1 MTLVSSSSI
10 RLPAG
15 IQEFSLSVEYRNNLF
30 IFENQSMQH
39 CMRKTVV
46 IFTTCNYN
54 DYRLVDTNQKN
65 KNHREWRCFIM
76 GMKKLILAGALGIA
90 ALSGTNLPGLEVT
103 KASAASIESNFSTL
117 EGRVVEVDNGVIVV
131 KSKQYEEPVS
141 VYIDSLSNVKV
152 GDEVKAT
159 GSMMRNFTE
168 YMVATAVENTT
179 NKLGMHMKED
189 GSPNYVIGEVSKVGT
204 MEDEGD
210 GATKYVVVEYPSLN
224 GKKAI
229 IDVFLTKG
237 QVFNAGEKVKIDMK
251 YVGWGGS
258 SINWN
263 TVDHIEKVH
272 EAKTNAENNDG
283 VWIWS

>member
-1 MTLVSSSSI
+1 
-10 RLPAG
+10 
-15 IQEFSLSVEYRNNLF
+15 
-30 IFENQSMQH
+30 
-39 CMRKTVV
+39 
-46 IFTTCNYN
+46 
-54 DYRLVDTNQKN
+54 
-65 KNHREWRCFIM
+65 M
-76 GMKKLILAGALGIA
+76 GMKKIILAGALGIA

-168 YMVATAVENTT
+168 YMVATAIENTT
-179 NKLGMHMKED
+179 NKLGMHMRED
-189 GSPNYVIGEVSKVGT
+189 GSPDYVIGEVAKVGT
-204 MEDEGD
+204 D

-224 GKKAI
+224 GKKVI

-237 QVFNAGEKVKIDMK
+237 QVFHTGEKVKIDMN

-272 EAKTNAENNDG
+272 EVKNNVENNDD

>member
-1 MTLVSSSSI
+1 
-10 RLPAG
+10 
-15 IQEFSLSVEYRNNLF
+15 
-30 IFENQSMQH
+30 
-39 CMRKTVV
+39 
-46 IFTTCNYN
+46 
-54 DYRLVDTNQKN
+54 
-65 KNHREWRCFIM
+65 M

-90 ALSGTNLPGLEVT
+90 ALSGTNLPGLELS

-159 GSMMRNFTE
+159 GSIMRNFTE
-168 YMVATAVENTT
+168 YMVANTVENTS

-189 GSPNYVIGEVSKVGT
+189 GSPDYVIGEVSKVGT
-204 MEDEGD
+204 REEEGE
-210 GATKYVVVEYPSLN
+210 GSTKYVVVEYPSLN
-224 GKKAI
+224 GKKVI

-237 QVFNAGEKVKIDMK
+237 QVFNTGEKVKIDMK

-263 TVDHIEKVH
+263 TTDHIEKVY
-272 EAKTNAENNDG
+272 EVKSNVENNDD

>member
-1 MTLVSSSSI
+1 
-10 RLPAG
+10 
-15 IQEFSLSVEYRNNLF
+15 
-30 IFENQSMQH
+30 
-39 CMRKTVV
+39 
-46 IFTTCNYN
+46 
-54 DYRLVDTNQKN
+54 
-65 KNHREWRCFIM
+65 M

-179 NKLGMHMKED
+179 NNLGMHMKED
-189 GSPNYVIGEVSKVGT
+189 GSPNYVIGEVSKART

-237 QVFNAGEKVKIDMK
+237 QVFNVGEKVKIDMK
-251 YVGWGGS
+251 YVGWGGI

>member
-1 MTLVSSSSI
+1 
-10 RLPAG
+10 
-15 IQEFSLSVEYRNNLF
+15 
-30 IFENQSMQH
+30 
-39 CMRKTVV
+39 
-46 IFTTCNYN
+46 
-54 DYRLVDTNQKN
+54 
-65 KNHREWRCFIM
+65 M
-76 GMKKLILAGALGIA
+76 GMKKIILAGALGIA
-90 ALSGTNLPGLEVT
+90 ALSGTNVPGLELT

-131 KSKQYEEPVS
+131 KSQQYEEPVS

-189 GSPNYVIGEVSKVGT
+189 GSPDYVIGEVAKVGT

-224 GKKAI
+224 GKKDI

-237 QVFNAGEKVKIDMK
+237 QVFNVGEKVKIDME
-251 YVGWGGS
+251 YVGWGGI

-272 EAKTNAENNDG
+272 EAKTNTENNDD

>member
-1 MTLVSSSSI
+1 
-10 RLPAG
+10 
-15 IQEFSLSVEYRNNLF
+15 
-30 IFENQSMQH
+30 
-39 CMRKTVV
+39 
-46 IFTTCNYN
+46 
-54 DYRLVDTNQKN
+54 
-65 KNHREWRCFIM
+65 M

-90 ALSGTNLPGLEVT
+90 ALSGTNLPGLELT

-141 VYIDSLSNVKV
+141 VYMDTFSNVKV

-168 YMVATAVENTT
+168 YMVATAIENTT

-189 GSPNYVIGEVSKVGT
+189 GSPDYVIGEVSKVGT
-204 MEDEGD
+204 MEDGVEGF
-210 GATKYVVVEYPSLN
+210 TKYVVVEYPSLN
-224 GKKAI
+224 GKKVI

-237 QVFNAGEKVKIDMK
+237 QVFNTGEKVKIDMK

-263 TVDHIEKVH
+263 TTDHIEKVY
-272 EAKTNAENNDG
+272 EVKSNVENNDD

>member
-1 MTLVSSSSI
+1 
-10 RLPAG
+10 
-15 IQEFSLSVEYRNNLF
+15 
-30 IFENQSMQH
+30 
-39 CMRKTVV
+39 
-46 IFTTCNYN
+46 
-54 DYRLVDTNQKN
+54 
-65 KNHREWRCFIM
+65 M
-76 GMKKLILAGALGIA
+76 GMKKIILAGALGIA
-90 ALSGTNLPGLEVT
+90 ALSGTNLPGLELS

-141 VYIDSLSNVKV
+141 VYIDSFSNVKV

-168 YMVATAVENTT
+168 YMIANTVENTS

-189 GSPNYVIGEVSKVGT
+189 GSPDYVIGEVSKVGT
-204 MEDEGD
+204 MNDEGD
-210 GATKYVVVEYPSLN
+210 DSTKYVIIQYPSVN

-237 QVFNAGEKVKIDMK
+237 QVFNMGEKVKIDMK
-251 YVGWGGS
+251 YVGWGGI
-258 SINWN
+258 SINYN
-263 TVDHIEKVH
+263 TTDHIEKIH
-272 EAKTNAENNDG
+272 EVKSNVENNED

>member
-1 MTLVSSSSI
+1 
-10 RLPAG
+10 
-15 IQEFSLSVEYRNNLF
+15 
-30 IFENQSMQH
+30 
-39 CMRKTVV
+39 
-46 IFTTCNYN
+46 
-54 DYRLVDTNQKN
+54 
-65 KNHREWRCFIM
+65 M

-90 ALSGTNLPGLEVT
+90 ALSGTNLPGLELS

-141 VYIDSLSNVKV
+141 VYMDIFSNVKV
-152 GDEVKAT
+152 GDEVKVT

-168 YMVATAVENTT
+168 YMIANTVENTS

-189 GSPNYVIGEVSKVGT
+189 GSPDYVIGEVSKVGT
-204 MEDEGD
+204 MEEEGD
-210 GATKYVVVEYPSLN
+210 GSTKYVGVEYPSLN
-224 GKKAI
+224 GKKVI

-237 QVFNAGEKVKIDMK
+237 QVFHTGEKVKIDMK

-263 TVDHIEKVH
+263 TTDNIEKVH
-272 EAKTNAENNDG
+272 EVKSDVENNDD

>member
-1 MTLVSSSSI
+1 
-10 RLPAG
+10 
-15 IQEFSLSVEYRNNLF
+15 
-30 IFENQSMQH
+30 
-39 CMRKTVV
+39 
-46 IFTTCNYN
+46 
-54 DYRLVDTNQKN
+54 
-65 KNHREWRCFIM
+65 M

-90 ALSGTNLPGLEVT
+90 ALSGTNLPGLELS

-117 EGRVVEVDNGVIVV
+117 EGRVIEVDKGVIVV

-141 VYIDSLSNVKV
+141 VYMDTFSNVKV

-168 YMVATAVENTT
+168 YMIANTVENTS

-189 GSPNYVIGEVSKVGT
+189 GTPDYVIGEVSKVGM
-204 MEDEGD
+204 MEGEGE
-210 GATKYVVVEYPSLN
+210 GSTKYVVVEYPSLN
-224 GKKAI
+224 GKKVI

-237 QVFNAGEKVKIDMK
+237 QVFHTGETVKIDMK

-263 TVDHIEKVH
+263 TTDHIEKVY
-272 EAKTNAENNDG
+272 EVKRNAENNDD

>member
-1 MTLVSSSSI
+1 
-10 RLPAG
+10 
-15 IQEFSLSVEYRNNLF
+15 
-30 IFENQSMQH
+30 
-39 CMRKTVV
+39 
-46 IFTTCNYN
+46 
-54 DYRLVDTNQKN
+54 
-65 KNHREWRCFIM
+65 M
-76 GMKKLILAGALGIA
+76 GMKKIILAGALGIA
-90 ALSGTNLPGLEVT
+90 ALSGTNLPGIEAT

-117 EGRVVEVDNGVIVV
+117 EGRVVEVDNEVIVV

-168 YMVATAVENTT
+168 YMVATAVENTS

-189 GSPNYVIGEVSKVGT
+189 SSPDYVIGEVSKVAT
-204 MEDEGD
+204 MEDEVEGS
-210 GATKYVVVEYPSLN
+210 TKYVVVQYPSVN

-229 IDVFLTKG
+229 IDVYLTKG
-237 QVFNAGEKVKIDMK
+237 QVFNTGEKVKIDMK
-251 YVGWGGS
+251 YVGWGGI

-263 TVDHIEKVH
+263 TTDHIEKVH
-272 EAKTNAENNDG
+272 EARNNIENNDD

>member
-1 MTLVSSSSI
+1 
-10 RLPAG
+10 
-15 IQEFSLSVEYRNNLF
+15 
-30 IFENQSMQH
+30 MQLLLN
-39 CMRKTVV
+39 R
-46 IFTTCNYN
+46 I
-54 DYRLVDTNQKN
+54 
-65 KNHREWRCFIM
+65 
-76 GMKKLILAGALGIA
+76 
-90 ALSGTNLPGLEVT
+90 
-103 KASAASIESNFSTL
+103 STL

-168 YMVATAVENTT
+168 YMVATAIENTT

-189 GSPNYVIGEVSKVGT
+189 GSPDYVIGEVAKVGT

-224 GKKAI
+224 GKKVI

-237 QVFNAGEKVKIDMK
+237 QAFNTGEKVKIDMK

-263 TVDHIEKVH
+263 TVDHIEKFMR
-272 EAKTNAENNDG
+272 
-283 VWIWS
+283 

>member
-1 MTLVSSSSI
+1 
-10 RLPAG
+10 
-15 IQEFSLSVEYRNNLF
+15 
-30 IFENQSMQH
+30 
-39 CMRKTVV
+39 
-46 IFTTCNYN
+46 
-54 DYRLVDTNQKN
+54 
-65 KNHREWRCFIM
+65 M

-141 VYIDSLSNVKV
+141 VYMDTFSNVKV
-152 GDEVKAT
+152 GDEVKVT

-168 YMVATAVENTT
+168 YMIANTVENTS

-189 GSPNYVIGEVSKVGT
+189 GSPDYVIGEVSKVGT
-204 MEDEGD
+204 MEEEGD
-210 GATKYVVVEYPSLN
+210 GSTKYVVVEYPSLN
-224 GKKAI
+224 GKKVI

-237 QVFNAGEKVKIDMK
+237 QVFHTGEKVKIDMK

-263 TVDHIEKVH
+263 TTDNIEKVH
-272 EAKTNAENNDG
+272 EVKSDVENNDD

>member
-1 MTLVSSSSI
+1 
-10 RLPAG
+10 
-15 IQEFSLSVEYRNNLF
+15 
-30 IFENQSMQH
+30 
-39 CMRKTVV
+39 
-46 IFTTCNYN
+46 
-54 DYRLVDTNQKN
+54 
-65 KNHREWRCFIM
+65 M

-90 ALSGTNLPGLEVT
+90 ALSGTNLPGLELS

-141 VYIDSLSNVKV
+141 VYIDSFSNVKV

-168 YMVATAVENTT
+168 YMIANTVENTS

-189 GSPNYVIGEVSKVGT
+189 GSPDYVIGEVSKIGT
-204 MEDEGD
+204 MEDEGN
-210 GATKYVVVEYPSLN
+210 GSTKYVVVQYPSVN

-229 IDVFLTKG
+229 IEVYLTKG
-237 QVFNAGEKVKIDMK
+237 QVFNTGEKVKIDMK
-251 YVGWGGS
+251 YVGWGGI
-258 SINWN
+258 SINYN
-263 TVDHIEKVH
+263 TTDHIEKVH
-272 EAKTNAENNDG
+272 EVKSNVENNED

>member
-1 MTLVSSSSI
+1 
-10 RLPAG
+10 
-15 IQEFSLSVEYRNNLF
+15 
-30 IFENQSMQH
+30 
-39 CMRKTVV
+39 
-46 IFTTCNYN
+46 
-54 DYRLVDTNQKN
+54 
-65 KNHREWRCFIM
+65 M

-90 ALSGTNLPGLEVT
+90 ALSGTNLPGLELS
-103 KASAASIESNFSTL
+103 KASAASIKSNLSTL

-168 YMVATAVENTT
+168 YMIANTVENTS

-189 GSPNYVIGEVSKVGT
+189 GSPDYVIGEVSKVGT
-204 MEDEGD
+204 MNDEGD
-210 GATKYVVVEYPSLN
+210 DSTKYVIVQYPSVN

-237 QVFNAGEKVKIDMK
+237 QVFNMGEKVKIDMK
-251 YVGWGGS
+251 YVGWGGI
-258 SINWN
+258 SINYN
-263 TVDHIEKVH
+263 TTDHIEKIH
-272 EAKTNAENNDG
+272 EVKSNVENNDD

>member
-1 MTLVSSSSI
+1 
-10 RLPAG
+10 
-15 IQEFSLSVEYRNNLF
+15 
-30 IFENQSMQH
+30 
-39 CMRKTVV
+39 
-46 IFTTCNYN
+46 
-54 DYRLVDTNQKN
+54 
-65 KNHREWRCFIM
+65 M

-90 ALSGTNLPGLEVT
+90 ALSGTNLPGLELS

-141 VYIDSLSNVKV
+141 VYINSLSNVKV

-168 YMVATAVENTT
+168 YMIANTVENTS

-189 GSPNYVIGEVSKVGT
+189 GSPDYVIGEVSKVGT
-204 MEDEGD
+204 MEDGGD
-210 GATKYVVVEYPSLN
+210 GSTKYVVVEYPSLN
-224 GKKAI
+224 GKKDI

-237 QVFNAGEKVKIDMK
+237 QVFNSGEKVKIDMK

-263 TVDHIEKVH
+263 TTDNIEKVH
-272 EAKTNAENNDG
+272 EVKSNAENNDD

>member
-1 MTLVSSSSI
+1 
-10 RLPAG
+10 
-15 IQEFSLSVEYRNNLF
+15 
-30 IFENQSMQH
+30 
-39 CMRKTVV
+39 
-46 IFTTCNYN
+46 
-54 DYRLVDTNQKN
+54 
-65 KNHREWRCFIM
+65 M
-76 GMKKLILAGALGIA
+76 GMKKIILAGALGIA
-90 ALSGTNLPGLEVT
+90 ALSGTNVPGLELT

-204 MEDEGD
+204 MEGEGD

-224 GKKAI
+224 GKKDI

-237 QVFNAGEKVKIDMK
+237 QVFNVGEKVKIDME
-251 YVGWGGS
+251 YVGWGGI

-272 EAKTNAENNDG
+272 EAKTNAENNDD

>member
-1 MTLVSSSSI
+1 MS
-10 RLPAG
+10 
-15 IQEFSLSVEYRNNLF
+15 
-30 IFENQSMQH
+30 
-39 CMRKTVV
+39 
-46 IFTTCNYN
+46 
-54 DYRLVDTNQKN
+54 
-65 KNHREWRCFIM
+65 
-76 GMKKLILAGALGIA
+76 MKKLILAGALGIA
-90 ALSGTNLPGLEVT
+90 ALSGTNLPGLELT

-141 VYIDSLSNVKV
+141 VYMDSFSNVKV

-168 YMVATAVENTT
+168 YMVATAIENTT
-179 NKLGMHMKED
+179 YKLGMHMKED
-189 GSPNYVIGEVSKVGT
+189 GSPDYVIGEVSKVET

-224 GKKAI
+224 GKKVI

-237 QVFNAGEKVKIDMK
+237 QVFNVGEKVKIDMN

-272 EAKTNAENNDG
+272 EVKNNVENNDD

>member
-1 MTLVSSSSI
+1 
-10 RLPAG
+10 
-15 IQEFSLSVEYRNNLF
+15 
-30 IFENQSMQH
+30 
-39 CMRKTVV
+39 
-46 IFTTCNYN
+46 
-54 DYRLVDTNQKN
+54 
-65 KNHREWRCFIM
+65 M
-76 GMKKLILAGALGIA
+76 GMKKIILAGALGIA
-90 ALSGTNLPGLEVT
+90 ALSGTNLPGLELS

-117 EGRVVEVDNGVIVV
+117 EGRVIEVDKGVLVV

-141 VYIDSLSNVKV
+141 IYMDSFSNVKV

-168 YMVATAVENTT
+168 YMIANTVENTS

-189 GSPNYVIGEVSKVGT
+189 GSPDYVIGEVSKVGT
-204 MEDEGD
+204 REDEGESS
-210 GATKYVVVEYPSLN
+210 TKYVVVEYPSLN
-224 GKKAI
+224 GKKVI

-237 QVFNAGEKVKIDMK
+237 QVFYTGEKVKIDMK

-263 TVDHIEKVH
+263 TTDHIEKVH
-272 EAKTNAENNDG
+272 DVKSDVENNDD